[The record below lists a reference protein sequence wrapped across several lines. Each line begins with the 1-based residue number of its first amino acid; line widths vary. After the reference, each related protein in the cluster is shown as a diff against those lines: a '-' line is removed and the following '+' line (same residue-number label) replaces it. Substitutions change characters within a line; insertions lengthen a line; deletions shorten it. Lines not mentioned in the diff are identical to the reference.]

1 MESYILGILVT
12 TSVFAI
18 LAISLDLLIG
28 YTGLFT
34 IVHGALFGAGA
45 YASAILTLRYGLPFP
60 AGLLA
65 GALCGGLISLM
76 IAVPSL
82 RISGHYLVLA
92 SFGVQEI
99 LASLFL
105 NLDSVTGG
113 PGGLR
118 NIPRPRIAG
127 FVVESPVAYLLL
139 DGAIL
144 ALLLAGALALVR
156 SPFGL
161 LLRAVR
167 EDELTP
173 QALGKNVVA
182 LKIKVFV
189 CAGVLAGMAGS
200 LYAHHIT
207 FISPEAFDVHASIF
221 ILSMV
226 LIGGMGTLWGPVAGA
241 ALLVVLPEALRF
253 LPFSSTVL
261 GPARQIVYG
270 ALLVLFCFLRPQGL
284 LGRRQVADAEH

>member
-1 MESYILGILVT
+1 VESYVLGILAT
-12 TSVFAI
+12 ASIFAI

-45 YASAILTLRYGLPFP
+45 YISAIASLRYGAPFP
-60 AGLLA
+60 LALVAA
-65 GALCGGLISLM
+65 GAGGAVISLL

-99 LASLFL
+99 VSGLFL

-113 PGGLR
+113 PAGLR
-118 NIPRPRIAG
+118 NIPRPSLLG
-127 FVVESPVAYLLL
+127 FSFETPIAYLALNA
-139 DGAIL
+139 GVL
-144 ALLLAGALALVR
+144 ALLVAFAIWLVR

-167 EDELTP
+167 EDELLP
-173 QALGKNVVA
+173 QALGKDVVN
-182 LKIKVFV
+182 LKIKIFA
-189 CAGVLAGMAGS
+189 CAGALAGVAGC

-207 FISPEAFDVHASIF
+207 FISPESFDVHSSIF

-241 ALLVVLPEALRF
+241 LLLIALPELLRF

-270 ALLVLFCFLRPQGL
+270 TLLVLFCFIRPYGL
-284 LGRRQVADAEH
+284 LGRPHASH

>member
-1 MESYILGILVT
+1 MTQYILGILVT
-12 TSVFAI
+12 VSIFAI
-18 LAISLDLLIG
+18 IAISLDLLIG

-45 YASAILTLRYGLPFP
+45 YASALVALKWSLPYP
-60 AGLLA
+60 LLLA
-65 GALCGGLISLM
+65 VAALSGGVISLM
-76 IAVPSL
+76 IALPSL

-99 LASLFL
+99 LHGLFL
-105 NLDSVTGG
+105 NLDPVTGG

-118 NIPRPRIAG
+118 NIPRPDVFGYRIETAI
-127 FVVESPVAYLLL
+127 EYLAIN
-139 DGAIL
+139 GAIL
-144 ALLLAGALALVR
+144 AAVTGLTLMLVR

-173 QALGKNVVA
+173 LALGKDVVR
-182 LKIKVFV
+182 LKITAFV
-189 CAGVLAGMAGS
+189 CAGAVAGLAGS

-207 FISPEAFDVHASIF
+207 FISPEAFDVHVSIF

-226 LIGGMGTLWGPVAGA
+226 LIGGMGTVWGPIAGA
-241 ALLVVLPEALRF
+241 ALLVILPELLRF
-253 LPFSSTVL
+253 LPFSSSVV

-270 ALLVLFCFLRPQGL
+270 MLLIAFCFLRPSGL
-284 LGRRQVADAEH
+284 LGRKGAAHAAH